1 MAFLKD
7 LRTNSNEVIEK
18 PSINTPK
25 KASQNS
31 ESPKRAFQ
39 NFKRPKKASKNSKRP
54 KKAGYPKV
62 YKNRPKKANP
72 NSTRKAPKNISKTFL
87 KVKKEIAQ
95 TKVID
100 KKKILTQ
107 LEKLLKDFSRN
118 SSFKDQRG
126 EKMEFF
132 CEMYKNLRPVIQSL

>member
-1 MAFLKD
+1 MVFSKD
-7 LRTNSNEVIEK
+7 LRTNSNEVIER
-18 PSINTPK
+18 PSITSPI
-25 KASQNS
+25 KAYQ
-31 ESPKRAFQ
+31 
-39 NFKRPKKASKNSKRP
+39 NSKRP

-62 YKNRPKKANP
+62 YKNRPKKAVPNP
-72 NSTRKAPKNISKTFL
+72 TRKAPKNISKTFL

-100 KKKILTQ
+100 QKKILAQ

-126 EKMEFF
+126 EKD
-132 CEMYKNLRPVIQSL
+132 